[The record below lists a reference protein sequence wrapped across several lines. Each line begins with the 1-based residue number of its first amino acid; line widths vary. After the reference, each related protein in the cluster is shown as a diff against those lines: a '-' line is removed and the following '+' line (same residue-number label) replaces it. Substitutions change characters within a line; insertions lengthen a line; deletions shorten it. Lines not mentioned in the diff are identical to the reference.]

1 MKFSKITHVI
11 AVGFA
16 AVVGFATSDAG
27 QAIIR
32 QYPKLSAVAALLGL
46 LGSLYHTPKS
56 VVQ

>member
-46 LGSLYHTPKS
+46 LGSLYHSPKTS
-56 VVQ
+56 